1 MADVQCLGEEDM
13 KCSIGGCEKEA
24 AGRGWCHAHYKKWQ
38 VYGDPMFRKRLSQFA
53 SQLILGIILWWGGFW
68 EPLFK

>member
-1 MADVQCLGEEDM
+1 M

-38 VYGDPMFRKRLSQFA
+38 AYGDPLFRKRLSQFA
-53 SQLILGIILWWGGFW
+53 SLADRFNDQYIPVTETGCW
-68 EPLFK
+68 